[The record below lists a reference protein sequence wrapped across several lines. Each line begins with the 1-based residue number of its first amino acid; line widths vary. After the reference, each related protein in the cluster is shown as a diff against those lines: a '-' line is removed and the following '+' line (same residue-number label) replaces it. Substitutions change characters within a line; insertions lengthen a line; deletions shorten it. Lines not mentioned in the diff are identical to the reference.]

1 MKKIFTIIL
10 AAAGTLS
17 FASAQPVNGKNVT
30 YNDHKKMIKDYNQ
43 QSIYGKTNN
52 VNYNDAKYVYQQKQD
67 KMAAINREF
76 DQKIVF
82 VEYNYSLSNRE
93 KSKQIQL
100 LQNQRNNELKKTDF
114 QYAIAG
120 HQVNDRN
127 GKYDRNKWRAKLWRQ
142 S

>member
-1 MKKIFTIIL
+1 
-10 AAAGTLS
+10 
-17 FASAQPVNGKNVT
+17 
-30 YNDHKKMIKDYNQ
+30 MIKDYNQ

-127 GKYDRNKWRAKLWRQ
+127 GKYDRNKW
-142 S
+142 